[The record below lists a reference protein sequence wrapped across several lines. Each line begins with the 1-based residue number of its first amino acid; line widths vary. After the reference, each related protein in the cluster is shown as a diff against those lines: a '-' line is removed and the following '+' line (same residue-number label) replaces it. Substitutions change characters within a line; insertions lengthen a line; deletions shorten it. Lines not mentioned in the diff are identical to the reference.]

1 MKNHLSQ
8 RICCPHC
15 GHHIHVTLDAS
26 EGDQDYFED
35 CSACCN
41 PIHFNMH
48 IDHAYNK
55 IELHIDSDNEQV
67 F

>member
-1 MKNHLSQ
+1 MQNHLSQ
-8 RICCPHC
+8 RISCPHC
-15 GHHIHVTLDAS
+15 GHHIHITLDAS
-26 EGDQDYFED
+26 DGDQDYFED

-48 IDHAYNK
+48 IDYAINK
-55 IELHIDSDNEQV
+55 VELHIDSDDEQI